1 MLLSDGDIC
10 KLPWILGNVIPNQAE
25 PYLKRQVERRAVEK
39 AILSYFGIK
48 LFQDE
53 KVERNQDV
61 GEHCNNKDITECQLV
76 FGDALNQVCKTC
88 PD

>member
-1 MLLSDGDIC
+1 MLSDGDIA
-10 KLPWILGNVIPNQAE
+10 KIPWILENVIPNQAE

-53 KVERNQDV
+53 KVERNQV
-61 GEHCNNKDITECQLV
+61 IGEYCKNKDIAECQAL
-76 FGDALNQVCKTC
+76 FGAALNQVCKTC

>member
-1 MLLSDGDIC
+1 MLSDGDIT
-10 KLPWILGNVIPNQAE
+10 KLPWILGNVTPNQSE

-39 AILSYFGIK
+39 SILSYFGIK

-53 KVERNQDV
+53 KIERNQKI
-61 GEHCNNKDITECQLV
+61 GEHCRNKDIPECQAL
-76 FGDALNQVCKTC
+76 FGAALNQVCRTC

>member
-1 MLLSDGDIC
+1 MLSDGDIT

-25 PYLKRQVERRAVEK
+25 PYLKRQVECRAVEK

-48 LFQDE
+48 LFQDDR
-53 KVERNQDV
+53 VERNQAI
-61 GEHCNNKDITECQLV
+61 GEYCKNKDIPECQLV
-76 FGDALNQVCKTC
+76 FGDALNQACRTC